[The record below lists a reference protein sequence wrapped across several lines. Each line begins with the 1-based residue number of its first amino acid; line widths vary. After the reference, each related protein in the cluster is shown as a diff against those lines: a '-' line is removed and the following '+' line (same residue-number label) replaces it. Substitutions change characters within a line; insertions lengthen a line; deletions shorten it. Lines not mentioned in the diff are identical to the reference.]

1 MPVVT
6 PADPAAVAARISE
19 VTSGQTVTGAFVRT
33 VAEHGEDVALR
44 WREGEEWATATW
56 ADWGRDSAR
65 LATGLQGLGVGA
77 GSKVLLLLRNTPEFH
92 RLDVAVLLCGGV
104 PISVYASSSPE
115 QLAYL
120 AGHSGAVVAVAED
133 AEMLARFQSVAAH
146 LPALAHLVLVKGE
159 APSGVTSYAALLDHE
174 EADLHRAAEAAKP
187 SDVATVI
194 YTSGTTGQPKGVV
207 LDHANVMWTAQ
218 SYVELVGDEF
228 AGLRCVSYLPM
239 AHIAERMSS
248 HYLGIIRRLQITTC
262 PDPTRLAEYL
272 RETRPQTMFG
282 VPRVW
287 EKLYAGVRAAL
298 SADPEREAAFAGA
311 VAAGEQLDA
320 ARLAGA
326 LTPEQQATADALDE
340 KAFRPVRQMLGLD
353 DLLFAVTGAAPI
365 PVGVLRWF
373 RAIGVPMS
381 EIFGMSESTGPVTW
395 DPFAVRLNTVGRPIP
410 GLELKLLE
418 DGELCYRGGNVF
430 RGYLDDPERTAE
442 ALDEDGFVHSGDIAV
457 VDDDGYVRIVDR
469 KKELIITAGGKNISP
484 ANLEAALKAFPLI
497 GQAAVIGDNRPFVS
511 ALLVLDPDVAPGW
524 ARQHGVGT
532 PDLAALAQDPT
543 VLAEVEANVT
553 AAMAAFNQAE
563 RVKRWTLL
571 PAEWLPD
578 SEELT
583 PTMKLKRRGVNA
595 KYAAEIEALY
605 A

>member
-1 MPVVT
+1 MPVTT
-6 PADPAAVAARISE
+6 PTDPAVTAARI
-19 VTSGQTVTGAFVRT
+19 TALTAGQTVTGAFART
-33 VAEHGEDVALR
+33 VAEHGGKVALR
-44 WREGEEWATATW
+44 WRVGPEWATATW
-56 ADWGRDSAR
+56 ADWARDSAR
-65 LATGLQGLGVGA
+65 LATGLSGLGVGA
-77 GSKVLLLLRNTPEFH
+77 GSRVLLLLRNTPEFH
-92 RLDVAVLLCGGV
+92 LLDMAVLLCGGT

-133 AEMLARFQSVAAH
+133 AEMLGRFQAVVAD
-146 LPALAHLVLVKGE
+146 LPALTHLVLVHGVAGE
-159 APSGVTSYAALLDHE
+159 GVHSYADLLDHE
-174 EADLHRAAEAAKP
+174 EADLHRAAEATRP

-218 SYVELVGDEF
+218 SYVELVGDRFE
-228 AGLRCVSYLPM
+228 GLRCVSYLPM

-248 HYLGIIRRLQITTC
+248 HYLGIVRGLEVTTC
-262 PDPTRLAEYL
+262 PDPSKLAEYL

-298 SADPEREAAFAGA
+298 SADPEREAQFAGA

-320 ARLAGA
+320 ARLAGE
-326 LTPEQQATADALDE
+326 LTPDQQAMADALDE
-340 KAFRPVRQMLGLD
+340 KAFRPVRQLLGLD
-353 DLLFAVTGAAPI
+353 ELLFAVTGAAPI

-381 EIFGMSESTGPVTW
+381 EIFGMSESTGPVAW
-395 DPFAVRLNTVGRPIP
+395 DPFAVRLNTVGRAIP
-410 GLELKLLE
+410 GLELKLLD

-442 ALDEDGFVHSGDIAV
+442 ALDDEGFVHSGDIAV
-457 VDDDGYVRIVDR
+457 VDEDGYVSIVDR

-484 ANLEAALKAFPLI
+484 ANLESALKAFPLI

-511 ALLVLDPDVAPGW
+511 ALLVLDPDVAPAW
-524 ARQHGVGT
+524 ARSHGVAAT
-532 PDLAALAQDPT
+532 DLATLAKDPT
-543 VLAEVEANVT
+543 VLAEVDANVT
-553 AAMAAFNQAE
+553 AAMAVFNQAE

-595 KYAAEIEALY
+595 KYASEIEALY
-605 A
+605 G